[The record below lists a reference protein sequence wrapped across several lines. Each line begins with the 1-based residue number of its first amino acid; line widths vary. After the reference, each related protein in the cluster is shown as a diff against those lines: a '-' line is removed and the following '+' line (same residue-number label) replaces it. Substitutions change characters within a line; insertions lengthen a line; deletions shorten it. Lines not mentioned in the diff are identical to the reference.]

1 MQNYTEIASSVTI
14 TSSRSLLLN
23 NDKSIMS
30 CFSGT
35 AYPTTNLQVGMLCY
49 RTDTGKLYQLTDAT
63 NKTWVEIANTSRN
76 LSDAIDG
83 KLNLSGGTVTG
94 VTRFNANIAA
104 TSATTGTVIVTGG
117 MGVSG
122 SVYAAS
128 FVGPLAGNASTAS
141 TLATGRTIAL
151 SGAVTGTATTFNGSN
166 NITIPVTEVSA
177 SYLTGTINASCLTG
191 TYDISISGN
200 AATASSTGTLTGFS
214 TTRNNSTPWLI
225 YGSSG
230 TEGVVEVGRYL
241 DFHGTNTSSEDYT
254 VRLDG
259 GTTGSTLLKLTGHF
273 TASGNVTA
281 YSDRRLKDNIQ
292 VVSDALSKVQA
303 LNGVTF
309 TRKDLADKDKR
320 YVGLIAQ
327 EVQAVIPEAVTVHGD
342 ENETLAVD
350 YQGLVGLLVEAVKD
364 LAQQVKKKQGG

>member
-1 MQNYTEIASSVTI
+1 MQNYTEIASSSTI

-76 LSDAIDG
+76 LSDAVDG

-128 FVGPLAGNASTAS
+128 FVGPLAGNANTAS

-177 SYLTGTINASCLTG
+177 SYLTGTINTSRLTG
-191 TYDISISGN
+191 TYNISISGN

-241 DFHGTNTSSEDYT
+241 DFHGSNTSSEDYT

-259 GTTGSTLLKLTGHF
+259 GTTGSTLLRLTGHF

-281 YSDRRLKDNIQ
+281 YSDIRLKENVEYIEG
-292 VVSDALSKVQA
+292 ALAKVHR
-303 LNGVTF
+303 LNGITF
-309 TRKDLADKDKR
+309 TRNDQDDTETR

-327 EVQAVIPEAVTVHGD
+327 EVLSAVPEAVRIGD
-342 ENETLAVD
+342 DTNKTLAVD
-350 YQGLVGLLVEAVKD
+350 YQGLVGVLVEAIKE
-364 LAQQVKKKQGG
+364 LNNRLIKLERT

>member
-1 MQNYTEIASSVTI
+1 MQNYTEIASSSTI

-177 SYLTGTINASCLTG
+177 SYLTGTINASCLIG